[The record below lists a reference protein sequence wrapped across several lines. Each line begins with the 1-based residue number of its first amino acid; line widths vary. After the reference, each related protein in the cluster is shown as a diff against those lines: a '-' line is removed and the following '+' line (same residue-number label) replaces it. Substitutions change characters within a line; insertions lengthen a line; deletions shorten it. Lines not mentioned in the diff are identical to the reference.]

1 MGKEIQWDA
10 YLSPGASTTLWQQMG
25 LVMRLSVPAILAEI
39 SAIAM
44 QYIDSAMV
52 GSLGASATA
61 AIGLVS
67 STTWLFGGMCVALIT
82 GFSVQIAQLIGGGRR
97 DEVQSVLR
105 QGLMDA
111 NLEQYGRVLQSADS
125 SEPDFSPRYLRE
137 RMHLL
142 ADPWGWEKR
151 QRRPVPHRRLSGA

>member
-67 STTWLFGGMCVALIT
+67 TTTWLFGGICISAAT
-82 GFSVQIAQLIGGGRR
+82 GFSVQIAHLTGGGRR
-97 DEVQSVLR
+97 AEAQSVVR
-105 QGLMDA
+105 QGLMA
-111 NLEQYGRVLQSADS
+111 ALLWGALLSLAGVFISGGLPRWQIGRASCRK
-125 SEPDFSPRYLRE
+125 EC
-137 RMHLL
+137 
-142 ADPWGWEKR
+142 
-151 QRRPVPHRRLSGA
+151 